1 MTVPLT
7 EYPISVSFMGTKQY
21 WGRKGDMKHVFPNVN
36 VEHLLDPKT
45 AIPHIP
51 PNTSSYSL
59 NKTHLGHVFLC
70 WNQKNTWGLLI
81 LVVHLFLVY
90 VSLWCFFHQKNPDEE
105 TNQQVADVKRGLEL
119 LKIRSEDGER
129 PGGKTFPGP
138 DPPMVATGLSLLME
152 VVETDDSRGK

>member
-1 MTVPLT
+1 MRFAHPCSSPISCVCVPL
-7 EYPISVSFMGTKQY
+7 V
-21 WGRKGDMKHVFPNVN
+21 
-36 VEHLLDPKT
+36 
-45 AIPHIP
+45 
-51 PNTSSYSL
+51 
-59 NKTHLGHVFLC
+59 
-70 WNQKNTWGLLI
+70 
-81 LVVHLFLVY
+81 
-90 VSLWCFFHQKNPDEE
+90 FFHQKNPDEE